1 MAYDPKSYL
10 DKALKTG
17 FAPQYSQPASLETGE
32 APQYQGDLA
41 TFGDVLVRPTS
52 ELVGQTE
59 QDIGTSRQTGYAVDV
74 PITTGKYKGW
84 NRTDSYDLNGNF
96 LGTSYNPPDN
106 DKWGLKGLAQF
117 GLTAASFGGLGSLG
131 KLITQGVRGINA
143 IKSGDPLKILSAASG
158 VTGTNFL
165 PSEVSDVLKY
175 AGQAGQ
181 VNNALKGDPNAIF
194 GLITGAA
201 SGKIPVG
208 KLVDTTGSDIIE
220 GFNDPGGEGYIDPS
234 AGDLPSWALDP
245 YGTTSDAYYDSDPT
259 QEKYAEED
267 RLLGKYPAPA
277 SIIDP
282 KTSMS
287 PQEMSRFLEA
297 NIDDP
302 VIIDS
307 VMQEYFPD
315 LYMQS
320 INVTGTIP
328 NQGDITAPR
337 SIRDIGTVTTISPD
351 EKLEG
356 TTIQEPDLSVGL
368 PVAAAPAPAPRS
380 PAPAPRAPAPAPR
393 SPAPSS
399 AGSGLDLSALFA
411 LMGAMANQ
419 QQPTRTATGTS
430 LARGTP
436 ESPFGLMYKLRG

>member
-17 FAPQYSQPASLETGE
+17 FTPQYSQPASLETGE

-74 PITTGKYKGW
+74 PMTGKYKGW
-84 NRTDSYDLNGNF
+84 TRTDSYDLNGNF
-96 LGTSYNPPDN
+96 LGTGYNPPDN
-106 DKWGLKGLAQF
+106 DKWGLKGLAQL

-158 VTGTNFL
+158 VTGTSFL

-245 YGTTSDAYYDSDPT
+245 YKTVTNPGAMPSDDVIEDIENLLLRYENQGFADLPSDAVDQVLEITGRRDNMDIDPWLQPFVDT
-259 QEKYAEED
+259 ERRVNVTEGEPQTIEIT
-267 RLLGKYPAPA
+267 GKRVNPEGVIIPDWDVLPSPSPAPGPAPA
-277 SIIDP
+277 
-282 KTSMS
+282 
-287 PQEMSRFLEA
+287 
-297 NIDDP
+297 
-302 VIIDS
+302 
-307 VMQEYFPD
+307 
-315 LYMQS
+315 
-320 INVTGTIP
+320 
-328 NQGDITAPR
+328 AP
-337 SIRDIGTVTTISPD
+337 T
-351 EKLEG
+351 
-356 TTIQEPDLSVGL
+356 
-368 PVAAAPAPAPRS
+368 PAPAPGAPS
-380 PAPAPRAPAPAPR
+380 PAPGAPAPRAPAPAPR

-411 LMGAMANQ
+411 MMGAMANQ